1 MKLAR
6 NHSRTPLL
14 TSIGIVAAVALAGCS
29 GHNVPTDVGGEP
41 SDASETAARQ
51 AAVEG
56 LEEHDE
62 HRFVSAVG
70 QDQRSGAVRAWKVCE
85 PLLTPGA
92 KVTSNDAVVTTIV
105 GVFVHPA
112 DKRAKDCWVTLT
124 WTEGQGWSMAAELS
138 AADD

>member
-6 NHSRTPLL
+6 KHSRTLLL
-14 TSIGIVAAVALAGCS
+14 TSTGIVAAVALAGCS
-29 GHNVPTDVGGEP
+29 GHNVPTDVEP

-70 QDQRSGAVRAWKVCE
+70 QDQRSGAVTAWKVCE

-92 KVTSNDAVVTTIV
+92 KVASNDAVVTTIV
-105 GVFVHPA
+105 GVFVHPD
-112 DKRAKDCWVTLT
+112 DKRAKDCWVTLS
-124 WTEGQGWSMAAELS
+124 WTEGQGWSMTAELS